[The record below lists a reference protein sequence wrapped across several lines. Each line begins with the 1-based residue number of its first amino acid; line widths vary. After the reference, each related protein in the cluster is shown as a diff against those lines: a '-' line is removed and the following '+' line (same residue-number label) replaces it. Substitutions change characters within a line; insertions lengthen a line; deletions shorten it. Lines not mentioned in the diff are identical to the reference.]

1 VLQRGGSRWVHK
13 TNYSSK
19 IDSIGV
25 IMDYQEYV
33 RQAGRVSQLMASNKL
48 QETVDTLYQFIL
60 TDISDI
66 DKAAMCVNLAT
77 VYDRLGNSE
86 EALTWYDKGIAY
98 EQVYCRYDVSEKKA
112 QYLSQLG
119 KNNEAVLIYEGLIKE
134 HFVSESEKERMR
146 KMIQTFLSKSTRG
159 WQ

>member
-1 VLQRGGSRWVHK
+1 
-13 TNYSSK
+13 
-19 IDSIGV
+19 
-25 IMDYQEYV
+25 MDYQDYV
-33 RQAGRVSQLMASNKL
+33 RLTGKISQLMKSNKL
-48 QETVDTLYQFIL
+48 QETVDALYQFIL

-66 DKAAMCVNLAT
+66 DKAAMCANLAT

-86 EALTWYDKGIAY
+86 EALTWYDKGMAY

-134 HFVSESEKERMR
+134 HFVSESDKERMR
-146 KMIQTFLSKSTRG
+146 KTIQTFLSKAMRG

>member
-1 VLQRGGSRWVHK
+1 
-13 TNYSSK
+13 
-19 IDSIGV
+19 
-25 IMDYQEYV
+25 MDYQDYV
-33 RQAGRVSQLMASNKL
+33 RLTGRISQMMKSNKL
-48 QETVDTLYQFIL
+48 QDTVDALYQFIL

-66 DKAAMCVNLAT
+66 DKAAMCINLAI

-86 EALTWYDKGIAY
+86 EALTWYDKGMAY
-98 EQVYCRYDVSEKKA
+98 EQTYCRYDVSEKKA

-119 KNNEAVLIYEGLIKE
+119 KNSEAVLIYEGLIKE

-146 KMIQTFLSKSTRG
+146 KTIQTFLSKSMRG

>member
-1 VLQRGGSRWVHK
+1 VLLRGGPQRVHK

-19 IDSIGV
+19 IASIGAA
-25 IMDYQEYV
+25 MDYQDYV
-33 RQAGRVSQLMASNKL
+33 RLASQISQLMASNKL
-48 QETVDTLYQFIL
+48 KEAIDALYQLIL
-60 TDISDI
+60 SDISDV
-66 DKAAMCVNLAT
+66 DKAAMCINLAT
-77 VYDRLGNSE
+77 VYDRLGNTE

-98 EQVYCRYDVSEKKA
+98 EQEYCRYDVPEKKA

-134 HFVSESEKERMR
+134 HFVSESDKERMR
-146 KMIQTFLSKSTRG
+146 KTIQAFLGKAKYG